1 MTATKSKVQCGEC
14 FNLFAPSYMRR
25 KPDTG
30 KRVCRTCFGELKEQ
44 IAAAQPPAPTEQMH
58 HFLMSTR
65 GVLGVLP
72 LKPALFGRRYARK
85 EPPAIRKPKAWEKEK
100 AEAWRPTAMATYEAA
115 RLLISQAVG
124 EKAKDAPLDFGVGD
138 RVVITDGPF
147 KTMVGPVLEITG
159 EGKSR
164 KAKVS
169 VSMWGRPLEVDV
181 EHWQCKKE
189 V

>member
-1 MTATKSKVQCGEC
+1 V
-14 FNLFAPSYMRR
+14 
-25 KPDTG
+25 
-30 KRVCRTCFGELKEQ
+30 
-44 IAAAQPPAPTEQMH
+44 IAATHPVTTYKEGKAKVTNELSYPGYVIVECRWSEQMH